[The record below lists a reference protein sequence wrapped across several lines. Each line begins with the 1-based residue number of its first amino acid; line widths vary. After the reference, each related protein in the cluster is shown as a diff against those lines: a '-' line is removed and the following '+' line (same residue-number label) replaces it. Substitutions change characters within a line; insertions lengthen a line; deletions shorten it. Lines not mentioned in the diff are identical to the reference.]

1 VRFHR
6 QIPHTETKRIR
17 EMPWRRAVLSG
28 IHMLADGDRTAG
40 SGGSIRTS
48 AWRHQK
54 SSIELI
60 RKLQKPMTISHT
72 WTCCAAGF
80 RPGPSQLRVI
90 FVGSTR
96 SRRSRNVR
104 FAPIASETRH
114 RSEGRTMAD
123 SDVVASVKCGDILAR
138 RPLKPSLKPRAGS
151 TARRRTSSPGASSPR
166 R

>member
-60 RKLQKPMTISHT
+60 RKLQKPSKYPYCFGVTMEAFIELRFDVYLLSLVDGAIHA
-72 WTCCAAGF
+72 WEAGE
-80 RPGPSQLRVI
+80 SIV
-90 FVGSTR
+90 
-96 SRRSRNVR
+96 
-104 FAPIASETRH
+104 
-114 RSEGRTMAD
+114 
-123 SDVVASVKCGDILAR
+123 
-138 RPLKPSLKPRAGS
+138 
-151 TARRRTSSPGASSPR
+151 
-166 R
+166 